1 MKKKEVNARY
11 RKFAC
16 EYLIDFN
23 ATQAALRCG
32 FSPKTAY
39 SQGQRLLKNVDIQR
53 LISEGMKK
61 AELRSEIKQDD
72 IIAELAKIAFS
83 SATDYI
89 RIKTEKVPVE
99 ITEADGSKKLIMKER
114 QIARAIDTDSLMQ
127 HKKGAVAKIRETKY
141 GLGIETYDKI
151 KALELL
157 GKHFGMFR
165 DTDKEN
171 EDSSTGV
178 IMLAPVDENDGS
190 DSG

>member
-83 SATDYI
+83 SASDYM
-89 RIKTEKVPVE
+89 RIKTEEVPVTVE
-99 ITEADGSKKLIMKER
+99 DKDGKKRAVMQEK
-114 QIARAIDTDSLMQ
+114 QFVQAIDSQNLMQ

-141 GLGIETYDKI
+141 GIDIETYDKI